1 MTLKRYLVKPTIFLR
16 GAGTGIRMGAHT
28 GMGRASWPLSTFVDV
43 RRRSPF
49 GGGEFSTSRPAAA
62 GLKVGKSETP
72 TPSALSLHPPGDP
85 PMGVHT

>member
-62 GLKVGKSETP
+62 GLKVGNPEKI
-72 TPSALSLHPPGDP
+72 L
-85 PMGVHT
+85 